1 MSVKVQCP
9 SCKKTTSVPEKYLG
23 RKAECPNCK
32 VKFTLEAMTDDEAAV
47 AAEASAKTDPTRSAS
62 SESGRSSPKHADAE
76 KPVAS
81 TSPKHPADEEHEE
94 APRPAPFTVP
104 HSSESHENMVDMTAM
119 VDIVFFLL
127 VFFIMTSILAMTS
140 SIAMPVPKQETN
152 QASGAK
158 SSKTVTDIQ
167 EQGESLTVKVD
178 GENKISIEGIEIPSE
193 QDLLI
198 RLRAEKAKYKKML
211 VMGHANATHGT
222 IVMVM
227 DAGNDVGFESL
238 MLSVVDEEK

>member
-23 RKAECPNCK
+23 RKAECPSCK
-32 VKFTLEAMTDDEAAV
+32 TKFVLEQLTDEAELV
-47 AAEASAKTDPTRSAS
+47 GAAAS
-62 SESGRSSPKHADAE
+62 SSAASSKAAASGKSS
-76 KPVAS
+76 S
-81 TSPKHPADEEHEE
+81 TSKPQAEEVHEE
-94 APRPAPFTVP
+94 PSKPAPFTVP

-140 SIAMPVPKQETN
+140 SIAMPVPKQESN
-152 QASGAK
+152 QQSGGKASKVA
-158 SSKTVTDIQ
+158 DIQ

-178 GENKISIEGIEIPSE
+178 AENKISIDGAEIPSE

-198 RLRAEKAKYKKML
+198 RLRAEKAKFKKML
-211 VMGHANATHGT
+211 VMGHANSTHGT

-238 MLSVVDEEK
+238 MLSVVDDEK